1 MGLFIRKRFR
11 HCGRY
16 GVRSPFVQVSY
27 FPYQTSRRITG
38 RQRKYQTS
46 TPKQRILN
54 NKRAVR
60 YLEALVHSNFGEG
73 DLHIS
78 LSYSEEN
85 KPEDEKTAKRLFG
98 NFIGRINY
106 RRKKLGLGNAKW
118 VSVIETGKNGR
129 IHHHVIM
136 DGGLD
141 RDTVE
146 KIWGYGFANTRR
158 LQPDSKTGLLKLVH
172 YIAKTFKDDDKPKNK
187 RKWDSSQNLVKPW
200 DTVNDE
206 PRMMSK
212 KKFRLMQDLP
222 EDSAYMR
229 KLIELDNPC
238 YELISVE
245 KEYREDIG
253 EWYFFCRMRLADPK
267 PKPAPP
273 PKEPGDKKPKK
284 QKGTICKKKSP
295 RHGSA
300 RAKPPPNNT
309 GPP

>member
-1 MGLFIRKRFR
+1 M
-11 HCGRY
+11 
-16 GVRSPFVQVSY
+16 QVSY
-27 FPYQTSRRITG
+27 FPYTKSRRITG

-46 TPKQRILN
+46 TPKQRELN

-60 YLEALVHSNFGEG
+60 YLEALVHSNFGED
-73 DLHIS
+73 DLHLS
-78 LSYSEEN
+78 LSYDDEHM
-85 KPEDEKTAKRLFG
+85 PGDEKEAKRLFG

-106 RRKKLGLGNAKW
+106 RRKKMGLSNAKW
-118 VSVIETGKNGR
+118 VSVIEKGKNGR

-146 KIWGYGFANTRR
+146 KIWGYGYANTRR
-158 LQPDSKTGLLKLVH
+158 LQPDSKTRLLKLVH
-172 YIAKTFKDDDKPKNK
+172 YIAKEFKDDGKPRNM
-187 RKWDSSQNLVKPW
+187 RKWDCSQNLVKPW

-206 PRMMSK
+206 PRMMSR
-212 KKFRLMQDLP
+212 KKFKLMQDLP
-222 EDSAYMR
+222 EDSEHMR

-253 EWYFFCRMRLADPK
+253 EWYFFCRMRLSTDCEK
-267 PKPAPP
+267 PVDGFVDKHR
-273 PKEPGDKKPKK
+273 KKPEKK
-284 QKGTICKKKSP
+284 GKQCKKTP
-295 RHGSA
+295 RHGNA
-300 RAKPPPNNT
+300 RAKPPPGDT